1 MGSTE
6 GQRPCHPIVADGDDA
21 GDHGERDDQLREH
34 RNHRNDII
42 PSRSPSASSL
52 WGCFWL
58 VCGGCRQEGFGV
70 GFASALRSV
79 HASHFGYTP
88 KKRGGEEGL
97 LHALIVFIFS
107 VAELHLQLVEE
118 PLGPFQDVQPRG
130 VFASLQTR
138 LLDSNKHEFEAEGDE
153 RGLYRGAIA
162 WALIGTASDGGT

>member
-88 KKRGGEEGL
+88 KKTGGGKGYRMRSWSFL
-97 LHALIVFIFS
+97 SFFPNFFFS
-107 VAELHLQLVEE
+107 L
-118 PLGPFQDVQPRG
+118 PKNCLGRFKMFNPAG
-130 VFASLQTR
+130 
-138 LLDSNKHEFEAEGDE
+138 
-153 RGLYRGAIA
+153 
-162 WALIGTASDGGT
+162 

>member
-1 MGSTE
+1 MYPRRLGYRLLRPRAPRQRSFRICGFEGAGLNVGSTE
-6 GQRPCHPIVADGDDA
+6 GQRPCHPEVADGDDA
-21 GDHGERDDQLREH
+21 GVHGVREDQLREH

-88 KKRGGEEGL
+88 KKKGGEEGL
-97 LHALIVFIFS
+97 LHAFLVF
-107 VAELHLQLVEE
+107 L
-118 PLGPFQDVQPRG
+118 
-130 VFASLQTR
+130 
-138 LLDSNKHEFEAEGDE
+138 
-153 RGLYRGAIA
+153 
-162 WALIGTASDGGT
+162 WALTRAAAEDQQGR